1 MIISEHVLRANWHKT
16 KSNTIT
22 IPQGS
27 IITPSARDFLRS
39 QAIQVQYEGETVL
52 KAEPEKTPTAAGR
65 MLSTNQGNAA
75 SRASAGEA
83 SHPKPEHMTH
93 LRGKQLILKT
103 HPVIA
108 WRGQLDRFGC
118 DLVETQT
125 LLVKAGETKFAA
137 QLEEVALRAQQ
148 LMVAEVRELPIE
160 FGTLFGWTAD
170 EIRDMSHHPDKYF
183 GIPHT
188 PMSYQDG
195 WIVARLN
202 SLRSKIR
209 EVELYANRAFTAD
222 DGSCSRPDII
232 LLLNRLS
239 SLFYVLLCKRRSEQ
253 REKRSLPI
261 GISNR
266 HLHLSQ
272 NHLELLFGA
281 GYSLKK
287 RKELS
292 QPGQFA
298 AEETVTL
305 AGPKGN
311 IENVRVLG
319 PVRPETQ
326 VEVSVTDCFHL
337 GIEPELRD
345 SGQIAGT
352 SGVELIGLA
361 GTVRLD
367 HGAIV
372 AARHIHLHS
381 DQAKKWNL
389 RDGQR
394 VTVRVESQR
403 PALFQNVLVRVSKEF
418 KGELHLDTD
427 EANAAL
433 VKPDTECIIVEV

>member
-1 MIISEHVLRANWHKT
+1 VIISEHILRANWHKT
-16 KSNTIT
+16 KSSTIT

-39 QAIQVQYEGETVL
+39 QGIQVQYEEEIVL
-52 KAEPEKTPTAAGR
+52 RAEQEKASSIEELLP
-65 MLSTNQGNAA
+65 TNQGDAA
-75 SRASAGEA
+75 SRASAGRGL
-83 SHPKPEHMTH
+83 SLKPEHMTH
-93 LRGKQLILKT
+93 LRGKELILKT

-108 WRGQLDRFGC
+108 WRGQLDRFDC
-118 DLVETQT
+118 ELVETQT
-125 LLVKAGETKFAA
+125 LLVKAGETKLAA
-137 QLEEVALRAQQ
+137 QLEEVVLLAQQ
-148 LMVAEVRELPIE
+148 LMAAEVKEQHIE
-160 FGTLFGWTAD
+160 FGTLFGWTEA

-188 PMSYQDG
+188 TMSYKDG

-209 EVELYANRAFTAD
+209 EVELHANRAFTAE
-222 DGSCSRPDII
+222 DGTCSRPDII

-253 REKRSLPI
+253 QETKSLKI

-272 NHLELLFGA
+272 QHLELLFGV

-311 IENVRVLG
+311 IEKVRVLG

-326 VEVSVTDCFHL
+326 VEVSATDCFQL
-337 GIEPELRD
+337 GIKPELRD
-345 SGQIAGT
+345 SGQIEGT
-352 SGVELIGLA
+352 SGLQLIGPA

-367 HGAIV
+367 RGAIV

-389 RDGQR
+389 QDGQR
-394 VTVRVESQR
+394 VNVRVDSER
-403 PALFQNVLVRVSKEF
+403 PALFPNVLVRVSSQF

-433 VKPDTECIIVEV
+433 VKPDTECVIVEV